1 MKKRKYSCKKI
12 TREEFDELT
21 RPLLGLPVSRTW
33 RSIGTAIFLEL
44 GQLSEEIHTRKNGTT
59 RTSLHGQA
67 SVMIEWSWR
76 IERARSIELG
86 SWSGNRKITNGL
98 SRLDGLS
105 IIDVQVEGRL
115 PELVI
120 ELFGKRWLHSFM
132 TTESQPEW
140 CLFLSRGPNRQWI
153 DSRNGQLQLCNAIED

>member
-1 MKKRKYSCKKI
+1 MAQRKYICKKI
-12 TREEFDELT
+12 TRQEFDKLT

-33 RSIGTAIFLEL
+33 RSMGTAIFLEL
-44 GQLSEEIHTRKNGTT
+44 GELSEEIHRRKDGTT
-59 RTSLHGQA
+59 RTSLHGQV

-98 SRLDGLS
+98 SRLQGLS
-105 IIDVQVEGRL
+105 VVDVGVEGRL

-120 ELFGKRWLHSFM
+120 ELSGKRWLHSFM

-140 CLFLSRGPNRQWI
+140 CLFLNRKHNQWI
-153 DSRNGQLQLCNAIED
+153 ISENGQLRLCSAIEE